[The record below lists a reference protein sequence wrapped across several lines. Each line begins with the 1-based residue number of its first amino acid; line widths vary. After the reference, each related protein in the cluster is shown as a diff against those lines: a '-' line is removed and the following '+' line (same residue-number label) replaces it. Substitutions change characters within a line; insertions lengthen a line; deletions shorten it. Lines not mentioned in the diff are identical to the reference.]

1 MASGDLVSSFDKVNS
16 ENSIFELAVGLNG
29 ALGVNAYDYLL
40 NPDGYG
46 QLQVLSSAKAL
57 YTTGDARLNLFKDGD
72 GNDTDFLVK
81 KFPSVK
87 GIGNIKVIRY
97 EEVLLNGA
105 EAALQTGSPATA
117 LVYYNLVRQNRGLAA
132 ATSLTLSDIK
142 NERVRELIGEGFR
155 YWDLLRWGDAIPY
168 YNSSGVQESSRN
180 VGNQLLTMP
189 IPDTET
195 NVSGTLVVSNP
206 GYDN

>member
-1 MASGDLVSSFDKVNS
+1 M
-16 ENSIFELAVGLNG
+16 
-29 ALGVNAYDYLL
+29 
-40 NPDGYG
+40 
-46 QLQVLSSAKAL
+46 
-57 YTTGDARLNLFKDGD
+57 
-72 GNDTDFLVK
+72 
-81 KFPSVK
+81 
-87 GIGNIKVIRY
+87 
-97 EEVLLNGA
+97 
-105 EAALQTGSPATA
+105 
-117 LVYYNLVRQNRGLAA
+117 
-132 ATSLTLSDIK
+132 TLSDIK
-142 NERVRELIGEGFR
+142 NERVRELIGEGVR

>member
-1 MASGDLVSSFDKVNS
+1 M
-16 ENSIFELAVGLNG
+16 
-29 ALGVNAYDYLL
+29 
-40 NPDGYG
+40 
-46 QLQVLSSAKAL
+46 LQ
-57 YTTGDARLNLFKDGD
+57 
-72 GNDTDFLVK
+72 
-81 KFPSVK
+81 KFPSLK

-105 EAALQTGSPATA
+105 EAALQTGNTATA

-168 YNSSGVQESSRN
+168 YNSSGVLESSRN
-180 VGNQLLTMP
+180 VGDQLLAMP

-195 NVSGTLVVSNP
+195 NVRGTLVVPNP